1 MLGRMENPFNH
12 FFNDRISPGT
22 LDKLTRGPLAAHLET
37 YAQQLRDEGYAVQ
50 TGQYQLRML
59 GHFNRW
65 LQSQGF
71 AADEI
76 DSSTVKRFVRSRE
89 KTGKLRKGD
98 TAALARILRM
108 LRAGQTEVPSS
119 PPTACQTVLQQF
131 QHYLRQER
139 GLSEATIMRQTPVVS
154 ALLAECLPAGIPDF
168 HQISASDIA
177 GFVQRQAERIT
188 TKSAPTVV
196 TALRSFFRHLLHRGA
211 IETDMAA
218 CVPTIS
224 TWSLS
229 GVPEVPSRRA
239 DPTCLGLLRSE
250 HRDRQAQL
258 RHSASVGASGASRR
272 RSGDSDARRH

>member
-1 MLGRMENPFNH
+1 MLGRMETPFNH
-12 FFNDRISPGT
+12 FFNDRIYAGT
-22 LDKLTRGPLAAHLET
+22 LDELRRGPLAAHLKT

-50 TGQYQLRML
+50 TGQSQLRML

-65 LQSQGF
+65 LQSEGF
-71 AADEI
+71 GADEI
-76 DSSTVKRFVRSRE
+76 DASTVKRFVRSRG
-89 KTGKLRKGD
+89 KTGKPRKGD
-98 TAALARILRM
+98 TAAFARMLRM
-108 LRAGQTEVPSS
+108 LRAGQAEAPSS

-131 QHYLRQER
+131 QQYLRQER

-154 ALLAECLPAGIPDF
+154 ALLAECFPTEIPDF

-229 GVPEVPSRRA
+229 GVPKFLPAEQIQRVLDSCDRNTAIGKRNYA
-239 DPTCLGLLRSE
+239 ILLLLARLGLRAGE
-250 HRDRQAQL
+250 VVTHI
-258 RHSASVGASGASRR
+258 VTV
-272 RSGDSDARRH
+272 